1 MSIQKAF
8 DLTGRVALV
17 TGGGSGIGKGCARVL
32 AEAGANVVVVGRRM
46 AKLEE
51 VQREIR
57 DAGGVCECFSA
68 DLMVEENCKA
78 WRNSGGSTS

>member
-32 AEAGANVVVVGRRM
+32 AEAGWLKLSQVGRLKSERR
-46 AKLEE
+46 LP
-51 VQREIR
+51 
-57 DAGGVCECFSA
+57 
-68 DLMVEENCKA
+68 DLGKVRTYIVVLPEDD
-78 WRNSGGSTS
+78 G